1 MNESIK
7 SKNIVNKRQLILPLM
22 ILVIVI
28 IGIIGFNSWLYT
40 KENNIEI
47 TGGAVSDVTFPEEK
61 NINISYSEEKENSN
75 QEI

>member
-1 MNESIK
+1 MQEGVKIK
-7 SKNIVNKRQLILPLM
+7 DIVSKRQIILPIA